1 VLGGQRGL
9 ALLVVGFGGFWLYEH
24 RSLSARLPPA
34 YLNLRRHLTLAICML
49 LALTMFASDAA
60 GLR

>member
-1 VLGGQRGL
+1 VGRGAL
-9 ALLVVGFGGFWLYEH
+9 A
-24 RSLSARLPPA
+24 PA
-34 YLNLRRHLTLAICML
+34 YLNLRRHLTLAICIL